1 MVRSSMRPA
10 VVVMRHVTAQ
20 GVPWTPPEIQA
31 VIVFGLGQTR
41 AQLLGTESGGH
52 IPGLDGFPPLPIE
65 DTDIAPLDLGLLGNG
80 IFDIAQLDPETTDL
94 HLEVTASEKF
104 DIAIG

>member
-31 VIVFGLGQTR
+31 VIVFGLGQTSSMVTTSVGSR
-41 AQLLGTESGGH
+41 ASSTFAVTVALMIVS
-52 IPGLDGFPPLPIE
+52 PPS
-65 DTDIAPLDLGLLGNG
+65 
-80 IFDIAQLDPETTDL
+80 QS
-94 HLEVTASEKF
+94 VQSQV
-104 DIAIG
+104 

>member
-31 VIVFGLGQTR
+31 VIVLELGQT
-41 AQLLGTESGGH
+41 SSMV
-52 IPGLDGFPPLPIE
+52 
-65 DTDIAPLDLGLLGNG
+65 
-80 IFDIAQLDPETTDL
+80 TTSAGSRPSSTL
-94 HLEVTASEKF
+94 AVTVELVIVSSPSQSVQSQV
-104 DIAIG
+104 